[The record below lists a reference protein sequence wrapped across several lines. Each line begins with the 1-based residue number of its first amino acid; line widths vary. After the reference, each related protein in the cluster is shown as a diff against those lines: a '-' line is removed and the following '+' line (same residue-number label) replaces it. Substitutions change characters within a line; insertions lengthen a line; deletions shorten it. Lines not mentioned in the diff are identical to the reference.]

1 MENDLQ
7 KANPK
12 QSGSFILAS
21 GSPRRKELLSEL
33 ISDFQVIPSTAEE
46 IKTHPDGPLAL
57 ISENARIKA
66 DQVAKAYPNSW
77 VLGAD
82 TLVFLKEKPFGKPR
96 NMQEAKKMLL
106 TLSGK
111 THIVATGVCLKN
123 ISLNG
128 EIHFTEESFV
138 TFKKLSGSKIEA
150 YFEKVNPLDKAGAYA
165 IQTNPE
171 MIVEKWEGSLFN
183 IIGLPVEKLREE
195 LRLMPLTI

>member
-1 MENDLQ
+1 M
-7 KANPK
+7 K
-12 QSGSFILAS
+12 
-21 GSPRRKELLSEL
+21 
-33 ISDFQVIPSTAEE
+33 
-46 IKTHPDGPLAL
+46 
-57 ISENARIKA
+57 
-66 DQVAKAYPNSW
+66 
-77 VLGAD
+77 
-82 TLVFLKEKPFGKPR
+82 
-96 NMQEAKKMLL
+96 EAKKMLL

-165 IQTNPE
+165 MQTNPE

-183 IIGLPVEKLREE
+183 IIGLPLEKLREE
-195 LRLMPLTI
+195 LKLLPLTI